1 MTTKK
6 QIEANRR
13 NAQLS
18 TGPTTAAGLA
28 QSSKNA
34 LKHGLTAKDV
44 TLDGDEAMKFA
55 AFRDDIIHDLAPV
68 GALEEEFA
76 QHIALLFWRRRRV
89 ASLEVTEPRCSS
101 EGECDAKPPLHNF
114 ISDGFNKLMR
124 YDASLDRALQRA
136 LRDLERLQARRREEA
151 DPDKY
156 INHRIPVEIDGDCY
170 FIQAAERWVKQED
183 GINEVLAR
191 LTGDELD
198 QIMPKL
204 AEQLNKDR
212 AERAR

>member
-1 MTTKK
+1 
-6 QIEANRR
+6 
-13 NAQLS
+13 
-18 TGPTTAAGLA
+18 
-28 QSSKNA
+28 
-34 LKHGLTAKDV
+34 
-44 TLDGDEAMKFA
+44 
-55 AFRDDIIHDLAPV
+55 
-68 GALEEEFA
+68 
-76 QHIALLFWRRRRV
+76 
-89 ASLEVTEPRCSS
+89 
-101 EGECDAKPPLHNF
+101 
-114 ISDGFNKLMR
+114 MR
-124 YDASLDRALQRA
+124 YDSSLDRALQRA